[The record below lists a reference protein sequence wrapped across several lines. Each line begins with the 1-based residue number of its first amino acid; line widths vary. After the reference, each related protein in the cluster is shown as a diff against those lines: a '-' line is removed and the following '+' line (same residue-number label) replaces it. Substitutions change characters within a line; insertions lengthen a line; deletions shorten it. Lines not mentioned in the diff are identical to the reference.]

1 MNATTNNTDDDIG
14 FQKYV
19 ANRLSPLSD
28 VEFEVLRSLICG
40 CTYKE
45 YFDPAQFSE
54 AKYNTVFSE
63 LQAMVN
69 EPDPS
74 LFLDAAYKCG
84 LVVKSPTPAISIL
97 WPLFKSMEEDKVEDG
112 LYLWSVHEVFQTMKQ
127 ELADFEA
134 QDDER
139 QKAMLDASQKGEALM
154 MYSLELAALNAENKQ
169 QVESLAALGENGLF
183 LFLKRR
189 IEDYLN
195 VDMSTQQGVEAKE
208 QLQRLVNQTLQG
220 ETEG

>member
-1 MNATTNNTDDDIG
+1 MSSSNTNSDDDIG

-28 VEFEVLRSLICG
+28 VEFEVLRSLIWG

-45 YFDPAQFSE
+45 YFDPSQFSE
-54 AKYNTVFSE
+54 AKYKSVFSQ
-63 LQAMVN
+63 LQVMVN

-74 LFLDAAYKCG
+74 LFLDAAYKRG
-84 LVVKSPTPAISIL
+84 LVLKAPTPEATIL

-112 LYLWSVHEVFQTMKQ
+112 LYLWSVHEIYQTMKK
-127 ELADFEA
+127 ELADFESQDEEA
-134 QDDER
+134 Q
-139 QKAMLDASQKGEALM
+139 QAMLDASQNGEALALF
-154 MYSLELAALNAENKQ
+154 SLELAALNRENKQ
-169 QVESLAALGENGLF
+169 QVESLEELGDNGLS

-195 VDMSTQQGVEAKE
+195 VDMGTEEGTAAKE
-208 QLQRLVNQTLQG
+208 QLQTLIN
-220 ETEG
+220 